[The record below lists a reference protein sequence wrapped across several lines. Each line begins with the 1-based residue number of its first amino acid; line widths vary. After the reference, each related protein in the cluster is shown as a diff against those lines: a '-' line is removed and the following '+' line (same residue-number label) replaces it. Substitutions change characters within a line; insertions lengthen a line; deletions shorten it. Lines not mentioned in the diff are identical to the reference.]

1 MTKMLFKL
9 FSALVL
15 SLFLI
20 SMASAY
26 YYPDYTY
33 GNSRETVSVER
44 SKTEVIHHP
53 YGTERKTTKI
63 TETSR
68 VNNFLPQY
76 YPTTRYNSP
85 NFYPYTG
92 SSNFRNQPT
101 YYYPVLNWYNDGQA
115 NYPDDYYYKPRFDTY
130 QGSYNWRY

>member
-1 MTKMLFKL
+1 MLLKL
-9 FSALVL
+9 FSAFVL
-15 SLFLI
+15 SLFLV
-20 SMASAY
+20 SLASAY

-44 SKTEVIHHP
+44 TKTEVIHHP
-53 YGTERKTTKI
+53 YGTERKTTKV

-76 YPTTRYNSP
+76 YPTRYVSP
-85 NFYPYTG
+85 NFYPYY
-92 SSNFRNQPT
+92 SNTPT
-101 YYYPVLNWYNDGQA
+101 YNHYQRANWYNDGRES
-115 NYPDDYYYKPRFDTY
+115 YPDNYYYKPRFDYY

>member
-1 MTKMLFKL
+1 MLFKL

-15 SLFLI
+15 SLFLV

-26 YYPDYTY
+26 YYPDYSY

-76 YPTTRYNSP
+76 YPTTRYDSP
-85 NFYPYTG
+85 NFYPYVSKT
-92 SSNFRNQPT
+92 NHRNNNA
-101 YYYPVLNWYNDGQA
+101 YYYPVSNWYNDGQA